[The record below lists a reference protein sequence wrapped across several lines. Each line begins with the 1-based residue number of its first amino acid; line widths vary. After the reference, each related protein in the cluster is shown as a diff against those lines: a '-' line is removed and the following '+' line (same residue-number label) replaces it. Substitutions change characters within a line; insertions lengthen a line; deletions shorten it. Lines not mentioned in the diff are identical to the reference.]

1 MSTRSSARKQAA
13 GGAAGPASAEKRA
26 KLSNGAAAAS
36 ASAPAIEPVGK
47 DVKKGSDTD
56 GAAYASVDELWKAH
70 FSDPASAALD
80 APKIAW
86 YQKGAD
92 YWMTQ
97 EATVDGVLGGFGH
110 VSPVD
115 VQGSK
120 AFLQKIPG
128 VRFDRAIDCGAGIG
142 RISRA
147 LLCPLFKE
155 VDLVEQNPVYVQKA
169 REYCVAPAATHPK
182 AMRHYFVEGL
192 QTFSFASLPEE
203 SKAAAAAS
211 AAAADAVPNERGP
224 YDVVWIQYD
233 FSFASTAAAAAA
245 YSSPALCVRILTCPY
260 VLLLLLRSLLCLS
273 LSLPFCPSLSAP
285 CCCAAG
291 G

>member
-1 MSTRSSARKQAA
+1 
-13 GGAAGPASAEKRA
+13 
-26 KLSNGAAAAS
+26 
-36 ASAPAIEPVGK
+36 
-47 DVKKGSDTD
+47 
-56 GAAYASVDELWKAH
+56 
-70 FSDPASAALD
+70 
-80 APKIAW
+80 
-86 YQKGAD
+86 
-92 YWMTQ
+92 
-97 EATVDGVLGGFGH
+97 
-110 VSPVD
+110 VD

-192 QTFSFASLPEE
+192 QTFSFASLPGE
-203 SKAAAAAS
+203 SKAAAAS
-211 AAAADAVPNERGP
+211 SAAADAVPNERGP
-224 YDVVWIQYD
+224 YDVVWIQYV
-233 FSFASTAAAAAA
+233 FVSFASTAAAAC
-245 YSSPALCVRILTCPY
+245 SSSSLCVRMLTCRR
-260 VLLLLLRSLLCLS
+260 VFMLLRSLASLFRSPSLS
-273 LSLPFCPSLSAP
+273 LSPPLFSLC